1 VETNTTKSGF
11 DLRERP
17 EVKLMNTSRKKTWT
31 CRSSAAQAAQLQAEE
46 IQPIPVG
53 KRVYLAELEAES
65 DALGNAENGWDS
77 MSSSSSS
84 RLVCFPMILNFGVL
98 VLGLS
103 IVTEDLE

>member
-1 VETNTTKSGF
+1 METDTTKSGF

-65 DALGNAENGWDS
+65 DALVDGI
-77 MSSSSSS
+77 
-84 RLVCFPMILNFGVL
+84 RCLHHQVH
-98 VLGLS
+98 
-103 IVTEDLE
+103 DLFAFR

>member
-1 VETNTTKSGF
+1 
-11 DLRERP
+11 
-17 EVKLMNTSRKKTWT
+17 M
-31 CRSSAAQAAQLQAEE
+31 
-46 IQPIPVG
+46 
-53 KRVYLAELEAES
+53 YLAELEAES

-103 IVTEDLE
+103 IVTEDPE